1 MENKEKSKKN
11 RILITIAILL
21 AGSIVILFSVA
32 GVLTFFTKKSI
43 LASFQSPLLYVIAA
57 ILFLGIVFAVVF
69 DIRLRGSKRVLK
81 VNVDLENSHFMSM
94 DEIKKNKGFTTTK
107 FTNLSEVN
115 DGIPIIAELK
125 KNDID
130 IVLKEPIHTLV
141 IGATGTGKTT
151 AFVSPLIEI
160 LLRTKTK
167 PSIVITDPKGELF
180 AKHANSFKENGYIVN
195 IIDLSDVYHSTK
207 WNPFNDIMRKTQE
220 MLYSAVEQ
228 KNGKYYVGGK
238 EYLTNE
244 DAYKACKE
252 RAIQLKDEIYVDIQD
267 LVYTM
272 CPVENKHDATWQR
285 GARDLIFAFVLSFW
299 EDVRDGYMRYNQFNL
314 YNLYRNISDYAK
326 GECEELIAYFATRD
340 ETSRTRGLSNTVL
353 VSTDRTLS
361 SYLGDVNQ
369 YMNWMADGGIAAL
382 TSENEIE
389 FMDFD
394 EKPNVLFFKIPDEK
408 ENRYKLVTLFIT
420 QMYKALVEKATR
432 NKVLGKTENQELLRN
447 VYFMM
452 DEFGNLPKL
461 YNMDKI
467 VTIGRSRHIFMI
479 PVIQDFN
486 QLDDRYGKEVAAT
499 VRSNCNIQIFIG
511 SHDENTRRA
520 VSEACGKKKIKKI
533 TYSENKDMSVSTSA
547 ESVPIIYPTELEHL
561 NDPSNGIMGN
571 TIITSLG
578 NYPIKSVITPV
589 FKATQFYQLKKT
601 DITQGEFNA
610 FNEKKNF
617 YDIKKIT
624 SFLANDKKIREEKEE
639 VAENEVVEDIVVV
652 QEEQTNEDKNN
663 ITADKKILE
672 KIKTLQEKIP
682 VDYFDKLM
690 SDMDFD
696 KKIKVLDDLIE
707 LYSDNPLL
715 VAELVFIKK
724 FIQYNCI
731 KKIAN
736 KEK

>member
-81 VNVDLENSHFMSM
+81 VNVDLEDSHFMSM
-94 DEIKKNKGFTTTK
+94 DEIKKNTGFTVTNFTK
-107 FTNLSEVN
+107 LSEVS
-115 DGIPIIAELK
+115 DGILLKAELK
-125 KNDID
+125 KDNINV
-130 IVLKEPIHTLV
+130 VLKKASQTLI
-141 IGATGTGKTT
+141 IGATRTGKTT
-151 AFVSPLIEI
+151 SFVSPSLEI

-167 PSIVITDPKGELF
+167 PSIIVTDPKGELY

-195 IIDLSDVYHSTK
+195 VIDLSDVYHSTK
-207 WNPFNDIMRKTQE
+207 WNPFNDILRKTKE
-220 MLYSAVEQ
+220 MLYSNVEQ

-244 DAYKACKE
+244 NASKAYKE

-272 CPVENKHDATWQR
+272 CPVENKNDATWQR

-326 GECEELIAYFATRD
+326 GECEDLIAYFATRE

-389 FMDFD
+389 FTEFD
-394 EKPNVLFFKIPDEK
+394 EKPNVLFFKIPDDK

-432 NKVLGKTENQELLRN
+432 NKELGKTETQELLRN

-461 YNMDKI
+461 YNIDKI
-467 VTIGRSRHIFMI
+467 VTVGSSRHIYLL
-479 PVIQDFN
+479 PVIQDFG
-486 QLDDRYGKEVAAT
+486 QLDNIYGKEVAGI
-499 VRSNCNIQIFIG
+499 VRSNCNVQIFIG
-511 SHDENTRRA
+511 SKDDGTRRA
-520 VSEACGKKKIKKI
+520 ISDACGKKKIKKI

-561 NDPSNGIMGN
+561 NDPDNGIFGN

-589 FKATQFYQLKKT
+589 FKAKQFYQLKKT
-601 DITQGEFNA
+601 DISQGEFNY

-617 YDIKKIT
+617 YDIKKVT
-624 SFLANDKKIREEKEE
+624 AFLTNDKKLKEEKAEVADNDDVEENVVVKEE
-639 VAENEVVEDIVVV
+639 VKSKADENVIA
-652 QEEQTNEDKNN
+652 
-663 ITADKKILE
+663 ADEKISE
-672 KIKTLQEKIP
+672 KIKTMQDKIP
-682 VDYFDKLM
+682 LDYFDKLM
-690 SDMDFD
+690 SDMDFN

-707 LYSDNPLL
+707 MYSDNPLL

-731 KKIAN
+731 KQNIK
-736 KEK
+736 

>member
-511 SHDENTRRA
+511 SNDENTRRA

>member
-1 MENKEKSKKN
+1 MENNEKNKKKK
-11 RILITIAILL
+11 ILITIAILL
-21 AGSIVILFSVA
+21 AGNIIIFFSVA
-32 GVLTFFTKKSI
+32 GVLTVFTKKSI
-43 LASFQSPLLYVIAA
+43 LASFQSPLLYVITA

-69 DIRLRGSKRVLK
+69 DMRFRGSKRVLK

-94 DEIKKNKGFTTTK
+94 EEIKKNKGFTVTK

-115 DGIPIIAELK
+115 DGIPISAELK
-125 KNDID
+125 KNDIE
-130 IVLKEPIHTLV
+130 IVFKEPIHTLV
-141 IGATGTGKTT
+141 IGATGTGKTA
-151 AFVSPLIEI
+151 AFVSPTLEI

-167 PSIVITDPKGELF
+167 PSIVVTDPKGELF
-180 AKHANSFKENGYIVN
+180 AKHANSFKENGYNVN
-195 IIDLSDVYHSTK
+195 VIDLSDVYHSTK
-207 WNPFNDIMRKTQE
+207 WNPFNDIMRKTKE
-220 MLYSAVEQ
+220 MLYATVEQ
-228 KNGKYYVGGK
+228 KNGKYYVAGK

-244 DAYKACKE
+244 IASKACKE
-252 RAIQLKDEIYVDIQD
+252 RAIKLKDEIYVDIQD

-272 CPVENKHDATWQR
+272 CPVENKQDATWQR

-299 EDVRDGYMRYNQFNL
+299 EDVRDGYMKDTQFNL

-326 GECEELIAYFATRD
+326 GECEDLIAYFATRE

-369 YMNWMADGGIAAL
+369 YMSWMADGGIAAL

-432 NKVLGKTENQELLRN
+432 NKELGKTENQELLRN
-447 VYFMM
+447 VYMMM

-486 QLDDRYGKEVAAT
+486 QLDDRYGKEVSAT

-511 SHDENTRRA
+511 SNDENTRRA
-520 VSEACGKKKIKKI
+520 VSEACGKKKVKKI
-533 TYSENKDMSVSTSA
+533 SYSENNDMSVSTSA
-547 ESVPIIYPTELEHL
+547 ESVPIIYPAELEHL
-561 NDPSNGIMGN
+561 NDPANGILGN
-571 TIITSLG
+571 TIITALG

-589 FKATQFYQLKKT
+589 FRAKQFYKLKKA
-601 DITQGEFNA
+601 DITQGEFNI
-610 FNEKKNF
+610 FDEKKNF

-624 SFLANDKKIREEKEE
+624 SFLANDKKIREEKQ
-639 VAENEVVEDIVVV
+639 EVVENDEVEENVVV
-652 QEEQTNEDKNN
+652 QEEEKIKEDDNVKN
-663 ITADKKILE
+663 ADKKISE
-672 KIKTLQEKIP
+672 RIKTLQDKIP
-682 VDYFDKLM
+682 NDSLDKLL
-690 SDMDFD
+690 SDMDFEG
-696 KKIKVLDDLIE
+696 KIKVLNELIE
-707 LYSDNPLL
+707 QYSDNSLL
-715 VAELVFIKK
+715 VAELVFIKN
-724 FIQYNCI
+724 FIKYNCT
-731 KKIAN
+731 KKIN
-736 KEK
+736 